1 MKICVYFQSGAMEE
15 FSTDTYTSPS
25 PLGSS
30 NILSDC
36 KLRTDLIAE
45 DGLRMDIYWYNTIY
59 DECTSTVD
67 VDGAD
72 APLPVAGRE
81 LGRSVYLISPEEMR
95 YVSQVAVDGSIIIF
109 RQGSFLI
116 NAIAFKQQL
125 ALCYSDASTKSI
137 NEQALALFDYLHAAN
152 PALSESEVCR
162 LFGFPHGAY
171 LHILEQQSAQLPG
184 AAGDGLPLSPQI
196 HTPLSVDELDE
207 AIARANGLDGSDPT
221 SLIAALDS
229 HALIENIT
237 DPDSVTH
244 DKDTAVLSADDVLEP
259 TSIEEGSDF
268 DTEDSSLDLL
278 DMFYEFLPG
287 SDKNDHKHNEQT
299 L

>member
-25 PLGSS
+25 PLGAG

-81 LGRSVYLISPEEMR
+81 LGRSVYLIAPEEMR
-95 YVSQVAVDGSIIIF
+95 FVSQVAVDGSIIIF

-125 ALCYSDASTKSI
+125 ALCYSDASTRSI

-152 PALSESEVCR
+152 PSLSESEICR
-162 LFGFPHGAY
+162 LFGFPYGAY
-171 LHILEQQSAQLPG
+171 LHILEQQAAQIPSC
-184 AAGDGLPLSPQI
+184 GDGLPVSPEI
-196 HTPLSVDELDE
+196 HAPLTNNEIDE
-207 AIARANGLDGSDPT
+207 AISRVNGLDGADPA
-221 SLIAALDS
+221 SLICALSD

-237 DPDSVTH
+237 DADIDDETLTPSAIECDAEL
-244 DKDTAVLSADDVLEP
+244 DQEDT
-259 TSIEEGSDF
+259 
-268 DTEDSSLDLL
+268 SLDLM
-278 DMFYEFLPG
+278 DVFSEFLPKP
-287 SDKNDHKHNEQT
+287 DTDDHSRNEQA